1 MEKFMSLFFLAIT
14 FIIGLPVIM
23 LTVRVMLSPAFDRFV
38 GVLADVA
45 TIIVWGGA
53 VSVVAMMIGGA
64 VFVLGRAMA
73 ATWDKLV
80 DARHIWPDAN
90 GQFPIVKMDKAYAD
104 LTPESVRL
112 MASMVA
118 TMGAFGQ
125 KPTAATIGRFM
136 QEAIPRAM
144 ADIEMPP
151 LLDDEEQ
158 MDDGFDIGRV
168 DPVTAP
174 HWLFIGQTGSG
185 KSTAMFTVLRQL
197 RERYGAEFVI
207 CEPGG
212 VDWNDQA
219 DFISYDDIAG
229 AIEAEYEVMK
239 ERQAALRE
247 ADVNHVS
254 RMPDPLPYRYMV
266 LEETDSLLDNL
277 SRDRAK
283 DAIFHLREIARMGRK
298 TGIGLIAL
306 SQTALADVFNTHV
319 RGNLSNVYLFRGSQ
333 QIARIWGV
341 SKLVDLQALQPGQ
354 AFDVSYERVVQF
366 PMAERP
372 VLSELR
378 RGAGA
383 VRDGAGRVRSGA
395 STGKNGVSTAST
407 GRNGSA
413 PVVLA
418 PVLPPGRRPG
428 HREAAMMRAWYHD
441 GVSKTEIA
449 RRIWGYKSSDVW
461 PWVIDAIEGRL

>member
-1 MEKFMSLFFLAIT
+1 MSLFFTAIT
-14 FIIGLPVIM
+14 IIIGLPVIM

-90 GQFPIVKMDKAYAD
+90 GQFPIVKVDKAYAD

-136 QEAIPRAM
+136 QEAIPQAM
-144 ADIEMPP
+144 AGVEMPELADVAESP
-151 LLDDEEQ
+151 A
-158 MDDGFDIGRV
+158 DDGFDIGRV

-185 KSTAMFTVLRQL
+185 KSTAMFTVLKQL
-197 RERYGAEFVI
+197 QERYGAEVVV

-212 VDWNDQA
+212 VDWNAQA
-219 DFISYDDIAG
+219 DYIGYEDIAG
-229 AIEAEYEVMK
+229 AIEAEYEVMQ
-239 ERQAALRE
+239 ERQAALRA

-254 RMPDPLPYRYMV
+254 RMPEPLPYRYLV
-266 LEETDSLLDNL
+266 LEEADSLFENL
-277 SRDRAK
+277 GRDQAK
-283 DAIFHLREIARMGRK
+283 DAVFHLREIARMGRK

-319 RGNLSNVYLFRGSQ
+319 RGNLNNVFLFRGSQ
-333 QIARIWGV
+333 QIARNWGV
-341 SKLVDLQALQPGQ
+341 SRYVDLQALAPGQ

-366 PMAERP
+366 PLADRP
-372 VLSELR
+372 VLGDS
-378 RGAGA
+378 GA
-383 VRDGAGRVRSGA
+383 VLSG
-395 STGKNGVSTAST
+395 SKTARTIQNRPEPSVPT
-407 GRNGSA
+407 
-413 PVVLA
+413 
-418 PVLPPGRRPG
+418 PVLPAGRRPG
-428 HREAAMMRAWYHD
+428 HREAAMMRMWHRN
-441 GVSKTEIA
+441 GVSKSEIA
-449 RRIWGYKSSDVW
+449 ERMWGYKNGDVW
-461 PWVIDAIEGRL
+461 PWVNDAIEGRL